1 MRKVACIFIFLTVT
15 MMLCS
20 QTKIWTLEEC
30 MEYAV
35 RLDSETNIYTD
46 VNSFSNTYEISSGL
60 VLFDGLTGITRAR
73 MQKVSILLGKQ
84 QLQEIKDIT
93 AYETME
99 TFFNTVFCY
108 EMVDLAGQQWQESIQ
123 NLQLGL
129 KSSPDV
135 AELAAKEVAD
145 SYNLTRQKNLLKIS
159 IIRLKEK
166 MYFPID
172 EDLQIAGYDSLEAV
186 AKTEDSPLDIY
197 RHALLFLPTAQAAE
211 ASLRIRQLSYR
222 EAKGALFPTLVAQG
236 GISTGFAR
244 FMDGS
249 EYIPFSEQFRNKRG
263 YYVGFSL
270 SFPIFDGLAR
280 ISNVKRGK
288 RELIIARNEK
298 EEAQRTL
305 YSEIEQAVAD
315 MNGQADEFYQAVRQE
330 EAMQVAHRLNIRK
343 YEEGLINAIELH
355 ASANRLMQ
363 ARSAKLNARLKYNL
377 KKRLVNYYK
386 GEPFISE

>member
-35 RLDSETNIYTD
+35 RNNMRVSSQEARNRNYTQNYREAIARLLPSVKANVNTNLSFGRGLDSETNIYTD

-60 VLFDGLTGITRAR
+60 VLFDGLTGITRAK

-99 TFFNTVFCY
+99 TFINTVFCY

-123 NLQLGL
+123 NLQRTKRMEELGL

-135 AELAAKEVAD
+135 AELAAKEAAD

-197 RHALLFLPTAQAAE
+197 RHALLHRPLRLLCASGSFLIGKQRGRYFLHLW
-211 ASLRIRQLSYR
+211 LRVGYQPDSRVLWTVVNIFL
-222 EAKGALFPTLVAQG
+222 
-236 GISTGFAR
+236 
-244 FMDGS
+244 
-249 EYIPFSEQFRNKRG
+249 FRNSSG
-263 YYVGFSL
+263 
-270 SFPIFDGLAR
+270 
-280 ISNVKRGK
+280 
-288 RELIIARNEK
+288 
-298 EEAQRTL
+298 
-305 YSEIEQAVAD
+305 
-315 MNGQADEFYQAVRQE
+315 
-330 EAMQVAHRLNIRK
+330 
-343 YEEGLINAIELH
+343 INADIM
-355 ASANRLMQ
+355 S
-363 ARSAKLNARLKYNL
+363 
-377 KKRLVNYYK
+377 VF
-386 GEPFISE
+386 PFPFLFSMDWPGYQM

>member
-1 MRKVACIFIFLTVT
+1 MVK
-15 MMLCS
+15 
-20 QTKIWTLEEC
+20 
-30 MEYAV
+30 
-35 RLDSETNIYTD
+35 
-46 VNSFSNTYEISSGL
+46 SNRE
-60 VLFDGLTGITRAR
+60 
-73 MQKVSILLGKQ
+73 
-84 QLQEIKDIT
+84 
-93 AYETME
+93 
-99 TFFNTVFCY
+99 
-108 EMVDLAGQQWQESIQ
+108 
-123 NLQLGL
+123 
-129 KSSPDV
+129 KS
-135 AELAAKEVAD
+135 
-145 SYNLTRQKNLLKIS
+145 KIS

>member
-1 MRKVACIFIFLTVT
+1 
-15 MMLCS
+15 
-20 QTKIWTLEEC
+20 
-30 MEYAV
+30 
-35 RLDSETNIYTD
+35 
-46 VNSFSNTYEISSGL
+46 
-60 VLFDGLTGITRAR
+60 
-73 MQKVSILLGKQ
+73 
-84 QLQEIKDIT
+84 
-93 AYETME
+93 
-99 TFFNTVFCY
+99 
-108 EMVDLAGQQWQESIQ
+108 MVDLAGQQWQESIQ
-123 NLQLGL
+123 NLQRTKRMEELGL

-249 EYIPFSEQFRNKRG
+249 EYIPFRNSSG
-263 YYVGFSL
+263 
-270 SFPIFDGLAR
+270 
-280 ISNVKRGK
+280 
-288 RELIIARNEK
+288 
-298 EEAQRTL
+298 
-305 YSEIEQAVAD
+305 
-315 MNGQADEFYQAVRQE
+315 
-330 EAMQVAHRLNIRK
+330 
-343 YEEGLINAIELH
+343 INADIMSVFPFLSYFRWTGPDIKCE
-355 ASANRLMQ
+355 
-363 ARSAKLNARLKYNL
+363 
-377 KKRLVNYYK
+377 KR
-386 GEPFISE
+386 